1 MERIITAVKPTGILH
16 IGNYFGAIKPFLEGS
31 ENENLESLFFIADY
45 HALNFIK
52 DASELKDYTTKLA
65 ASYLACGLDP
75 EKIIFFRQS
84 DVPEIYELTWILS
97 NVTPKGL
104 MNRAHAYKAMVAKN
118 EEEGNDRDNGVNMG
132 LYNYP
137 ILMAADILL
146 YNSKYVPVGL
156 DQKQHCEIA
165 RDIAQMFNN
174 RYGEVFVLP
183 EPKIEES
190 VAVIPGLDGR
200 KMSKSYNNTIELFCD
215 EKTLQKTIN
224 RIVTDSRLPGEPK
237 EADCS
242 LANLYKLF
250 AKKEEYE
257 AYIEKLKQGM
267 GWGDAKKELFN
278 LMNAYLTPMREKY
291 NYYLNNTK
299 EMEEILTKGAEKA
312 RIIARKTLSKVRKKI
327 GVKSI

>member
-1 MERIITAVKPTGILH
+1 MDRIITGIKPTGILH
-16 IGNYFGAIKPFLEGS
+16 IGNYFGAIKPLFEMS
-31 ENENLESLFFIADY
+31 KEYETLFFIADY
-45 HALNFIK
+45 HALNYIK
-52 DASELKDYTTKLA
+52 SAEELKDYTLKLA

-84 DVPEIYELTWILS
+84 DIPEVFELNWIIS

-104 MNRAHAYKAMVAKN
+104 LNRAHAYKAMV
-118 EEEGNDRDNGVNMG
+118 EENTEKGIDKDSGVNMG

-165 RDIAQMFNN
+165 RDIAGMFNSK
-174 RYGEVFVLP
+174 YGETFILP

-200 KMSKSYNNTIELFCD
+200 KMSKSYNNTIQLFCD

-224 RIVTDSRLPGEPK
+224 KIVTDSRLPGESK
-237 EADCS
+237 DENNS
-242 LANLYKLF
+242 LAKLYKLF
-250 AKKEEYE
+250 TTESQYKDFAKRLY
-257 AYIEKLKQGM
+257 AGLS
-267 GWGDAKKELFN
+267 WGEAKKELFA
-278 LMNAYLTPMREKY
+278 LMNDYISPMREKY
-291 NYYLNNTK
+291 NYYIQNPK
-299 EMEEILTKGAEKA
+299 EIEEILQRGAQKA
-312 RIIARKTLSKVRKKI
+312 RFIARKVLNKVRKRI
-327 GVKSI
+327 GVNPI